1 MQIGLVHRVFRQ
13 DTLLERNHTLRE
25 TLRRLSR
32 AELTPESRF
41 WFGSPCHFV
50 RAVDVFVHIVLPE
63 WIEHLMPRVAVY
75 LRRTS
80 PRWGRSW
87 RSW

>member
-1 MQIGLVHRVFRQ
+1 M
-13 DTLLERNHTLRE
+13 LERKHTLRE
-25 TLRRLSR
+25 TFLKLTYF
-32 AELTPESRF
+32 ELTPESRF
-41 WFGSPCHFV
+41 WFGSPCRFV
-50 RAVDVFVHIVLPE
+50 RYADVLVHIVLPE
-63 WIEHLMPRVAVY
+63 WIENLMPRFALY

>member
-1 MQIGLVHRVFRQ
+1 VLERKY
-13 DTLLERNHTLRE
+13 TLLE
-25 TLRRLSR
+25 TLRRLR
-32 AELTPESRF
+32 RVELTPESRF

-50 RAVDVFVHIVLPE
+50 RYLDIFVHIVLAE
-63 WIEHLMPRVAVY
+63 WIEDLMPRFARY
-75 LRRTS
+75 LRQTS

>member
-1 MQIGLVHRVFRQ
+1 M
-13 DTLLERNHTLRE
+13 LERKFGLRE
-25 TLRRLSR
+25 TLRKLHKV
-32 AELTPESRF
+32 ELAPESRF
-41 WFGSPCHFV
+41 WFGSPCRLV
-50 RAVDVFVHIVLPE
+50 RSLDVFVHVVLSE
-63 WIEHLMPRVAVY
+63 WIEDLMPRVAVY

>member
-1 MQIGLVHRVFRQ
+1 M
-13 DTLLERNHTLRE
+13 LERGHNLRE
-25 TLRRLSR
+25 TIRRLR
-32 AELTPESRF
+32 QFELTPQSRF
-41 WFGSPCHFV
+41 WFGSPCRFV
-50 RAVDVFVHIVLPE
+50 RYIDVFVHIVLAE
-63 WIEHLMPRVAVY
+63 WIEDLMPQFSGY

>member
-1 MQIGLVHRVFRQ
+1 MLKREY
-13 DTLLERNHTLRE
+13 TLLD
-25 TLRRLSR
+25 TLRRLR
-32 AELTPESRF
+32 RVELTPESRF
-41 WFGSPCHFV
+41 WFGSPCRFV
-50 RAVDVFVHIVLPE
+50 RLIDVFVHIVLPE
-63 WIEHLMPRVAVY
+63 WIEDLVPRFAVY

>member
-1 MQIGLVHRVFRQ
+1 M
-13 DTLLERNHTLRE
+13 LERKHTLSE
-25 TLRRLSR
+25 TLRKLRQV
-32 AELTPESRF
+32 ELTPESRF
-41 WFGSPCHFV
+41 WFGSPCRFV
-50 RAVDVFVHIVLPE
+50 RAIDVLVHVVLPE
-63 WIEHLMPRVAVY
+63 WIEDLTPGVAVY

>member
-1 MQIGLVHRVFRQ
+1 M
-13 DTLLERNHTLRE
+13 LEREHTLRE
-25 TLRRLSR
+25 TLQKLQHV
-32 AELTPESRF
+32 ELTPESRF

-50 RAVDVFVHIVLPE
+50 RSIDVFFHIALPE
-63 WIEHLMPRVAVY
+63 WIEHLMPRVAAY

-80 PRWGRSW
+80 PQWGRSR

>member
-1 MQIGLVHRVFRQ
+1 MLTQNFM
-13 DTLLERNHTLRE
+13 LERKFGLRVTLRK
-25 TLRRLSR
+25 LQHAAL
-32 AELTPESRF
+32 PEASRF
-41 WFGSPCHFV
+41 WFGSPCRFV
-50 RAVDVFVHIVLPE
+50 RLIDVFVHIVLPE
-63 WIEHLMPRVAVY
+63 WIEDLVPRFAVY

>member
-1 MQIGLVHRVFRQ
+1 MLTQNFM
-13 DTLLERNHTLRE
+13 LERKFGLRVTLRK
-25 TLRRLSR
+25 LQH

-41 WFGSPCHFV
+41 WFGSPCRFV
-50 RAVDVFVHIVLPE
+50 RLIDVFVHIVLPE
-63 WIEHLMPRVAVY
+63 WIEDLVPRFAVY

-87 RSW
+87 SSW

>member
-1 MQIGLVHRVFRQ
+1 V
-13 DTLLERNHTLRE
+13 LERKHTLRE
-25 TLRRLSR
+25 TLRKLRNV
-32 AELTPESRF
+32 ELTPESRF
-41 WFGSPCHFV
+41 WFGSPCRFV
-50 RAVDVFVHIVLPE
+50 RSIDIFVHIVLPE
-63 WIEHLMPRVAVY
+63 WVEDSMPRFASY